1 MIDTTNKE
9 AVKAFQKTHTNWL
22 NKPLVVDG
30 DVGPQTQ
37 WALDIAALGKDRE
50 DLVRYAISFLGTEE
64 KPRGSN
70 SGPLVDQ
77 FLAYVGVKPGNA
89 WCCAFVCYVLRQFP
103 YLGRPKIALVRQFAD
118 KFAENYT
125 GDPLPGDLGYIVRP
139 DGTGHIFFVIGVS
152 KTEVM
157 TLEGNVSDTG
167 GAGYKV
173 MVGRRDR
180 SKYGYIS
187 VTRKM
192 LSLPGVSATVPDLD
206 GAGDR

>member
-1 MIDTTNKE
+1 MIDITDKE
-9 AVKAFQKTHTNWL
+9 AVKTFQRSRTDWL
-22 NKPLVVDG
+22 NKPLVADG
-30 DVGPQTQ
+30 DVGSKTR
-37 WALDIAALGKDRE
+37 WALDIADLGKDRE
-50 DLVRYAISFLGTEE
+50 DLIRYVISFQGTEE

-70 SGPLVDQ
+70 SGPLIDQ

-103 YLGRPKIALVRQFAD
+103 YLGKPKIGLVRQFAE
-118 KFAENYT
+118 KFEANFT
-125 GDPLPGDLGYIVRP
+125 GDPLPGDLGFIVRA

-152 KTEVM
+152 RFEVM

-167 GAGYKV
+167 GVGYKV

-180 SKYGYIS
+180 NKYGYIS

-192 LSLPGVSATVPDLD
+192 LSLPAVSSTVPDLD